1 MHCLLLCV
9 VLLVVTCA
17 QASDS
22 TSTSI
27 EDATVGISR
36 SQPVSSTEPRTN
48 WDNLIR
54 SSARFL
60 AVQHGFR
67 LLTEPGTRKE
77 ISGPFVRDYL
87 RSVGAMRRWG
97 DSDPFIVNYVGHP
110 LMGAVT
116 GFLYLQNT
124 DAGKDQRFQGSPEY
138 WRLRLGAMTYSAVY
152 STQFEIGPASEAAI
166 GNVGRDYRTMGTV
179 DLVVTPLAGT
189 GWLVAEDIIDRFL
202 IERIEGWSG
211 SPFVRIPARC
221 FLNPGR
227 AFANLM
233 QGRSPW
239 RRSRALRSPGPNR
252 L

>member
-1 MHCLLLCV
+1 MHLFLLGLF
-9 VLLVVTCA
+9 LTLVSA

-22 TSTSI
+22 GNTSVDMV
-27 EDATVGISR
+27 EAATVSSSR
-36 SQPVSSTEPRTN
+36 RNSSTDPQTDWN
-48 WDNLIR
+48 GLIR

-60 AVQHGFR
+60 VVQHSFR
-67 LLTEPGTRKE
+67 MLTEPGTRSE
-77 ISGPFVRDYL
+77 LAGPFVRDYVHSI
-87 RSVGAMRRWG
+87 RRIRRWG

-116 GFLYLQNT
+116 GFLYLHHT
-124 DAGKDQRFQGSPEY
+124 DSGSNQRFKNSREY
-138 WRLRLGAMTYSAVY
+138 WKLRLGALTYSTVY
-152 STQFEIGPASEAAI
+152 STQFELGPLSEASL

-189 GWLVAEDIIDRFL
+189 AWLITEDVIDRYL
-202 IERIEGWSG
+202 IERIEGWTN
-211 SPFVRIPARC
+211 SPLVRIPARC

-239 RRSRALRSPGPNR
+239 KRSRALRP
-252 L
+252 

>member
-9 VLLVVTCA
+9 VLPAVTWA
-17 QASDS
+17 QAPDSVS
-22 TSTSI
+22 TSV
-27 EDATVGISR
+27 EDLTVGISR
-36 SQPVSSTEPRTN
+36 SQPVSSAGQGTDWE
-48 WDNLIR
+48 NLIR

-110 LMGAVT
+110 LMGAVS

-124 DAGKDQRFQGSPEY
+124 DGGKDQRFEGSPEY
-138 WRLRLGAMTYSAVY
+138 WRLRLGAMAYSAVY
-152 STQFEIGPASEAAI
+152 SAQFEIGPVSEAAI
-166 GNVGRDYRTMGTV
+166 GNVGRDYRTMGAV

-189 GWLVAEDIIDRFL
+189 GWLVAEDMIDRFL

-211 SPFVRIPARC
+211 SLIVRIPARC
-221 FLNPGR
+221 LLNPGR

-239 RRSRALRSPGPNR
+239 GRSRALRPPGANR